1 MQLSAHRSI
10 LAHPQTLLAS
20 LLALSVVAAPAPHR
34 AVSPLPASLPDSTY
48 WRLVTEMS
56 EPGGF
61 FRSDNFVS
69 NETNYQRILDRL
81 QQGTPR
87 RGVYLGVG
95 PDQNFTYIV
104 ALHPRMAFIVD
115 IRRQA
120 MLQQL
125 MYKALF
131 EMSPTRADFLSHLFS
146 RALPAG
152 LDTNAA
158 APELFRALYEASPD
172 SVRYRAGLRD
182 IEDRLVRRHGF
193 ALSADDLGGLAYVFD
208 AFFTIG
214 PDVTY
219 SGDPRSGRRWRGMPG
234 YAEMMV
240 QTDSAGANRSYLG
253 SEANYR
259 AMREFEAA
267 NLLVPVVGDFGGP
280 KALRAV
286 GAYVR
291 DHGAVVTTFYTSNV
305 EQYLFRGDESWRAFY
320 DNVATLPHDGAS
332 LFIRA
337 VFGGYGNGYGNGYGF
352 LRGEMLVTPIDRI
365 LTAFRDGKIHSY
377 WDVISLSR

>member
-1 MQLSAHRSI
+1 MHVPSHRTL

-20 LLALSVVAAPAPHR
+20 LLALTVVAAPAPQR
-34 AVSPLPASLPDSTY
+34 SLQPLPVRLADSTF
-48 WRLVTEMS
+48 WHLVTTMS

-69 NETNYQRILDRL
+69 NETNYQRILNRL
-81 QQGTPR
+81 QAATTPG
-87 RGVYLGVG
+87 GVYLGVG

-131 EMSPTRADFLSHLFS
+131 EMSPTRASFLAHLFS
-146 RALPAG
+146 RVLPAG
-152 LDTNAA
+152 LDTTASTTA
-158 APELFRALYEASPD
+158 LFRALDASPPD
-172 SVRYRAGLRD
+172 SARYRANLGE
-182 IEDRLVRRHGF
+182 IEDRLVHRHGF
-193 ALSADDLGGLAYVFD
+193 TLSDDDLAGLEYVYS

-214 PDVTY
+214 PDISY
-219 SGDPRSGRRWRGMPG
+219 SGEPRRGPGGRWMPG
-234 YAEMMV
+234 YAEMML

-253 SEANYR
+253 SETRYR
-259 AMREFEAA
+259 AIRNFEAA

-280 KALRAV
+280 KAIRAV

-291 DHGAVVTTFYTSNV
+291 AHHATVTTFYTSNV
-305 EQYLFRGDESWRAFY
+305 EQYLFREADAWRRFY
-320 DNVATLPHDGAS
+320 ENVATVPHDSSS

-337 VFGGYGNGYGNGYGF
+337 VFGGYGYGRGYGV
-352 LRGEMLVTPIDRI
+352 LRGEMLAAPIDRI
-365 LTAFRDGKIHSY
+365 LSAFRDGRIKSY
-377 WDVISLSR
+377 WDVIDLSR